1 MAKAKKTV
9 SAKASENL
17 RNRIETYQKENNFE
31 NKTDAVRE
39 LWREGLKADEIRQEN
54 AQLRR
59 ELEELQERERQSIR
73 LPRNLTL
80 IGIAWLAAI
89 LVLDGAGI
97 VSFQL
102 AIGTEAVGIVALA
115 SIAAYAV
122 YQRYKSSTDES

>member
-122 YQRYKSSTDES
+122 YQRYKSSTDEP